1 MPVPLPGRASRGAG
15 CGALVSKIVSLQLEA
30 LRRRR
35 RRGVDGR
42 AVLLAVLAVLGGL
55 FGWLLSGRVSG

>member
-1 MPVPLPGRASRGAG
+1 M
-15 CGALVSKIVSLQLEA
+15 SKIVSLQLEA